1 MRVAVVGLGVMGR
14 THLAVLDALAA
25 ERPVAVTAVADVDGA
40 AVEAH
45 LAAGRR
51 GWTAPVDLVAEA
63 DVDAVVV
70 ASPDASHAEL
80 VRACLDRGLPVLC
93 EKPLTTSVQDSA
105 ALVELERS
113 RGRRLVQVGF
123 MRRYDP
129 AFAAVADAVH
139 AGAAGTVGTVA
150 VVRTVH
156 RNPVEAY
163 AFEPSV
169 LVRNSASH
177 DVDLVRWVTGEEVVE
192 VAVDA
197 TRRAGDDFAALLLRM
212 RTSGG
217 TVTTSE
223 LVYGPGCGYVV
234 GLEVTGA
241 RGGAATPGERSAD
254 WTRRFDEAYRRQ
266 LTGWVDAVRAG
277 GPDPRGASATDG
289 LAVSRVLE
297 AADEAWTTGRTV
309 RLEG

>member
-1 MRVAVVGLGVMGR
+1 MRIAVVGLGGMGR
-14 THLAVLDALAA
+14 THLAGLLALGVDQPL
-25 ERPVAVTAVADVDGA
+25 EVSAVADVDDA
-40 AVEAH
+40 AVDAH
-45 LAAGRR
+45 LAPGRR
-51 GWTAPVDLVAEA
+51 GWTTPLELVAEA

-70 ASPDASHAEL
+70 AAPDAAHAEL
-80 VRACLDRGLPVLC
+80 VHACLDRALPVLC
-93 EKPLTTSVQDSA
+93 EKPLTTSVAASA
-105 ALVELERS
+105 AVVEHELRT
-113 RGRRLVQVGF
+113 GRQLVQVGF

-139 AGAAGTVGTVA
+139 AGEVGPPA

-177 DVDLVRWVTGEEVVE
+177 DVDLLRWVTGDEVVE
-192 VAVDA
+192 VGVDEA
-197 TRRAGDDFAALLLRM
+197 RDAGPGFAAFLLRT

-217 TVTTSE
+217 TVTSTE

-234 GLEVTGA
+234 GLEVTGLD
-241 RGGAATPGERSAD
+241 GAVATPAERSPD
-254 WTRRFDEAYRRQ
+254 WTRRFDDAYRRQ
-266 LTGWVDAVRAG
+266 LAGWVEGLRSG
-277 GPDPRGASATDG
+277 RPDPRGATAADG
-289 LAVSRVLE
+289 LAVSRVLD

>member
-1 MRVAVVGLGVMGR
+1 MAVVGLGVMGR
-14 THLAVLDALAA
+14 THLSVLDALGAG
-25 ERPVAVTAVADVDGA
+25 RPVAVTAVADVDDA

-45 LAAGRR
+45 LADGRR
-51 GWTAPVDLVAEA
+51 GWTAPLDLLAEA

-70 ASPDASHAEL
+70 ATPDASHAEL
-80 VRACLDRGLPVLC
+80 VRACLERGLPVLC
-93 EKPLTTSVQDSA
+93 EKPLTTSAQDSA
-105 ALVELERS
+105 ALVELER
-113 RGRRLVQVGF
+113 RGGRRLVQVGF

-139 AGAAGTVGTVA
+139 AGAVGTVA

-156 RNPVEAY
+156 RNPVQAY
-163 AFEPSV
+163 AFQPSV

-192 VAVDA
+192 VAVDEA
-197 TRRAGDDFAALLLRM
+197 RAAGDGFAALLLRT

-234 GLEVTGA
+234 GLEVTGG
-241 RGGAATPGERSAD
+241 RGGAATPVERTGD
-254 WTRRFDEAYRRQ
+254 WTGRFDEAYRRQ
-266 LTGWVDAVRAG
+266 LAGWVAAVRAG
-277 GPDPRGASATDG
+277 RPDPRGATAADG

-297 AADEAWTTGRTV
+297 AADEAWTTGRSV